1 MMTTEDYVSTRET
14 LLQKQ
19 KPFIVLE
26 KEELVAEGGRY
37 YRVGDTLFS
46 VTPEAQRYLDRQI
59 GLNSKQQEGFK
70 EAYGEKALA
79 HLRNSFSMADC
90 VRNPSRFALIANPEE
105 CVVEDVVPLVEEVVP
120 MRSFFDIV
128 ELFADK
134 HAYEV
139 AKIYSYENGIHGIT
153 VELRPV
159 HPQYDTFGANDEFI
173 TNGLYMKWTLS
184 GIELGNYYLRLVCTN
199 GSMQISKNSLS
210 KIHQVSTDGVSKIL
224 APQCLNEMMIRNL
237 ETFKTAAMI
246 ARDTPAS
253 LSEVYCGKR
262 LLLRHGSPENL
273 AETLM
278 PYTEL
283 LEKCN
288 ELGGHIPATQAK
300 SNIKMWDL
308 FNRLTDFASHADLW
322 DRNLSVKPNV
332 EPSLLGL
339 DRGGE
344 RGAETNLSSKPSAMP
359 SLLEHG
365 RGGESCAKANLPVKP
380 GAGTK
385 LSVGGKSLAKAT
397 DIRAASLMQQS
408 MSLLL
413 RKRDIQTYYDIF
425 S

>member
-1 MMTTEDYVSTRET
+1 
-14 LLQKQ
+14 
-19 KPFIVLE
+19 
-26 KEELVAEGGRY
+26 
-37 YRVGDTLFS
+37 
-46 VTPEAQRYLDRQI
+46 
-59 GLNSKQQEGFK
+59 
-70 EAYGEKALA
+70 
-79 HLRNSFSMADC
+79 
-90 VRNPSRFALIANPEE
+90 
-105 CVVEDVVPLVEEVVP
+105 
-120 MRSFFDIV
+120 
-128 ELFADK
+128 
-134 HAYEV
+134 
-139 AKIYSYENGIHGIT
+139 
-153 VELRPV
+153 
-159 HPQYDTFGANDEFI
+159 
-173 TNGLYMKWTLS
+173 
-184 GIELGNYYLRLVCTN
+184 
-199 GSMQISKNSLS
+199 
-210 KIHQVSTDGVSKIL
+210 
-224 APQCLNEMMIRNL
+224 MIRNL

-288 ELGGHIPATQAK
+288 ELGGHIPATQVK

-344 RGAETNLSSKPSAMP
+344 
-359 SLLEHG
+359 
-365 RGGESCAKANLPVKP
+365 SCAKANLPVKP

-385 LSVGGKSLAKAT
+385 LSLGGKSLAKAT

>member
-37 YRVGDTLFS
+37 YRVGDMLFS

-105 CVVEDVVPLVEEVVP
+105 CVVDAVVPLVEEVVP

-199 GSMQISKNSLS
+199 GSMQISQNSLS

-224 APQCLNEMMIRNL
+224 APQCLNELMIRNL

-288 ELGGHIPATQAK
+288 ELGGHIPATQVK

-344 RGAETNLSSKPSAMP
+344 RNVKTNLSSKPSAMP

-385 LSVGGKSLAKAT
+385 LSLGGKSLAKAT

>member
-1 MMTTEDYVSTRET
+1 MDMQTDSTNFLMILQMMTTEDYVSTRET

-59 GLNSKQQEGFK
+59 GLNSKQKEGFK

-159 HPQYDTFGANDEFI
+159 HPQYDTFGASDEFI

-199 GSMQISKNSLS
+199 GSMQISQNSLS

-283 LEKCN
+283 VEKYN
-288 ELGGHIPATQAK
+288 ELGGHIPNTQAK

-322 DRNLSVKPNV
+322 DRNLSVKPN
-332 EPSLLGL
+332 
-339 DRGGE
+339 
-344 RGAETNLSSKPSAMP
+344 AEP

-385 LSVGGKSLAKAT
+385 LSLGGKSLAKAT

>member
-59 GLNSKQQEGFK
+59 GLDSKQQEGFK

-159 HPQYDTFGANDEFI
+159 HPQYDTFGASDEFI

-224 APQCLNEMMIRNL
+224 APQCLNEMMLRNL

-283 LEKCN
+283 VEKYN
-288 ELGGHIPATQAK
+288 ELGGHVPNTQAK

-322 DRNLSVKPNV
+322 DRNLSVKPNA

-344 RGAETNLSSKPSAMP
+344 RNVKTNLSVKPSAMP

-385 LSVGGKSLAKAT
+385 LSLGGKSLAKAT

>member
-199 GSMQISKNSLS
+199 GSMQISQNSLS

-224 APQCLNEMMIRNL
+224 APQCLSELMIRNL

-288 ELGGHIPATQAK
+288 ELGGHIPATQVK

-308 FNRLTDFASHADLW
+308 FNRLTDFASHVDLW

-344 RGAETNLSSKPSAMP
+344 RNVKTNLSSKPSAMP

-385 LSVGGKSLAKAT
+385 LSLGGKSLAKAT